1 MDDDHPSEFELERE
15 TAVDRDELGALF
27 RDLAVAI
34 EDERPIHL
42 LGDEND
48 DRTVSVT
55 IPSQVDLELEAEREP
70 ADGDEGDEDDEDEAT
85 DTADADRPATVEFEI
100 ELEWDEENETAR
112 IVDGTD
118 VDASGPDPVVL
129 SPRVETGTDAVD
141 DAEEVD
147 GSTAESVE
155 ETGEMEPETETDA
168 QFGRTSRFEVYQDR
182 ADEWRWR
189 LVHWNGNILAD
200 SGEGYTSRANAE
212 RAVRSVRRAVPAA
225 TVADR
230 ED

>member
-1 MDDDHPSEFELERE
+1 MDDDHPPEFELERE

-70 ADGDEGDEDDEDEAT
+70 ADADEGDEDDEDEAT

-112 IVDGTD
+112 IVDDTD
-118 VDASGPDPVVL
+118 VDASGPDPVML
-129 SPRVETGTDAVD
+129 SPGVDAGTDVVD
-141 DAEEVD
+141 DAAEMD
-147 GSTAESVE
+147 GSSGESAEETAE
-155 ETGEMEPETETDA
+155 TGTDA

-200 SGEGYTSRANAE
+200 SGEGYTSRANAK
-212 RAVRSVRRAVPAA
+212 RAVHGVRQAVPAA

>member
-1 MDDDHPSEFELERE
+1 MDDSPTDAAFEHEHE
-15 TAVDRDELGALF
+15 TTVDRGELGALF

-42 LGDEND
+42 LGD

-70 ADGDEGDEDDEDEAT
+70 TDADEGDEDDEDEAT
-85 DTADADRPATVEFEI
+85 DTADVDRPATVEFEI
-100 ELEWDEENETAR
+100 ELEWDEEDETAR
-112 IVDGTD
+112 IVDDTD
-118 VDASGPDPVVL
+118 VDASGSDPVML
-129 SPRVETGTDAVD
+129 SPGVDAGTDAVD
-141 DAEEVD
+141 DAAEMD
-147 GSTAESVE
+147 GSAGESAE
-155 ETGEMEPETETDA
+155 GAGETDA

-200 SGEGYTSRANAE
+200 SGEGYTSRANAK
-212 RAVRSVRRAVPAA
+212 RAVHGVRQAVPAA
-225 TVADR
+225 TVADQ
-230 ED
+230 DGGPD